1 MIQIF
6 VDSGANL
13 SPELREQYNI
23 HLLPMA
29 LTIDDQPAPEGLD
42 GHEYYE
48 ALRSGADVRTSMVN
62 PDEAKKAFETYLS
75 QGLIERPH
83 QLRRRHFAAALR
95 RFPHKGRSVSKRMV
109 TGPSFRESTCISAP
123 NSPC

>member
-1 MIQIF
+1 MPHHAAGTQG
-6 VDSGANL
+6 SGPLPLA
-13 SPELREQYNI
+13 E
-23 HLLPMA
+23 HAALL
-29 LTIDDQPAPEGLD
+29 
-42 GHEYYE
+42 
-48 ALRSGADVRTSMVN
+48 
-62 PDEAKKAFETYLS
+62 DEAGQVLQTVLGDH
-75 QGLIERPH
+75 GLIERPH